1 MEPLNNNFQELKD
14 NFEKKHG
21 LLCLNCLFNKSRF
34 EEIEQFIEKHNIPT
48 LESDVKPSKYDLLK
62 SIASYFYQKYKDN
75 AEIQSNYKDPLY
87 YIGNKVLEDE
97 KLKHYLTRFDFFAR
111 QDLIDAFSDW
121 CADLGISVYDAS
133 KINNKNIDLY
143 LIRRTPLLRS
153 EAAFVR
159 TGAQLDE
166 ENYKN
171 TFYLINEASKLATWT
186 VFVTTPLGVY
196 NIGLE
201 RMVSDMEK
209 LNTWLYVINPLH
221 KEIHGITKG
230 GKSKDYDSDLRDN
243 FIEKLPKEP
252 IRAPSK
258 VIEISKYEFD
268 DDISYKPKNYS
279 LFEIFTEEEM
289 QEIQEESK
297 SEHKYRNIFRN
308 LMIIDKDAGL
318 PLISY
323 TSEEKPLD
331 KVLISGFLTAMDNF
345 VSEIGGESA
354 MKDINYKGLYVQ
366 ASYGKNIKA
375 ALFLSDP
382 ADKSLK
388 ERLNYLV
395 NYIETHYN
403 NEIQEF
409 RKTGDTSNF
418 DEKKINPLIIEI
430 LDM

>member
-1 MEPLNNNFQELKD
+1 MESLDNTIQELKD
-14 NFEKKHG
+14 NYEKKNG
-21 LLCLNCLFNKSRF
+21 LICLNCLFNKSRF
-34 EEIEQFIEKHNIPT
+34 EEIEQYIEKHDISTP
-48 LESDVKPSKYDLLK
+48 EFDKPSKYGYLR
-62 SIASYFYQKYKDN
+62 SIAAHHYQEYTQN
-75 AEIQSNYKDPLY
+75 EEIQSKFKNPII
-87 YIGNKVLEDE
+87 YIGKKILQEE

-121 CADLGISVYDAS
+121 CADIGISVYDAS
-133 KINNKNIDLY
+133 KIDNKNIDLY

-153 EAAFVR
+153 EAVFIR
-159 TGAQLDE
+159 TGSQLDE

-196 NIGLE
+196 NIGLD
-201 RMVSDMEK
+201 RMISDMEK
-209 LNTWLYVINPLH
+209 LDTWLYVVNPLH
-221 KEIHGITKG
+221 KEIWGITKG
-230 GKSKDYDSDLRDN
+230 NKGKDYDSDMRDA

-258 VIEISKYEFD
+258 VITISKYHFD
-268 DDISYKPKNYS
+268 DDDSYKSKNFS

-289 QEIQEESK
+289 EQIQEETK
-297 SEHKYRNIFRN
+297 IEHKYRDIFRN
-308 LMIIDKDAGL
+308 LMIIDKDSGL
-318 PLISY
+318 PIISY
-323 TSEEKPLD
+323 SSEEQPLD

-345 VSEIGGESA
+345 VSEIGGTSS

-366 ASYGKNIKA
+366 AAYGKNVKA

-395 NYIETHYN
+395 NYIETHYD

-409 RKTGDTSNF
+409 RKTGDSSMV
-418 DEKKINPLIIEI
+418 DEKKLNPLIIEI
-430 LDM
+430 LDV